1 MEIILQ
7 HVVYLS
13 SKPSARQ
20 SVSQPALPTALSLA
34 RPSIHQSP
42 FVEND
47 DDDDDEQRRLEI

>member
-1 MEIILQ
+1 MLFICPRSLQ
-7 HVVYLS
+7 
-13 SKPSARQ
+13 P
-20 SVSQPALPTALSLA
+20 VSQPALPTALSLA